1 MDVKGQVVTL
11 VSEEG
16 RHTGRGI
23 RGVVVGEFSEGKEV
37 CPIVLLIRAIVS
49 EVLFQGLVG
58 TF

>member
-1 MDVKGQVVTL
+1 MDVEGRVVTL

-23 RGVVVGEFSEGKEV
+23 QGVVVGEFGKEKEV

-58 TF
+58 MF